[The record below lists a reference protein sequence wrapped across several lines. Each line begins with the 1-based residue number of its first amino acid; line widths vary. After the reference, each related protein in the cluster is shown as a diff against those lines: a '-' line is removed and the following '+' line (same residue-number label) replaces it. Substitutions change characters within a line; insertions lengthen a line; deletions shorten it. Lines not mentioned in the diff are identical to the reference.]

1 MRFFKSHLDWWDSDW
16 IWRFWSNCEKW
27 SNLLCICWDFIIG
40 EKHYTLDHALHI
52 RLNCLN
58 SFSFLANYTTVP
70 IYWSFWKFDVCL
82 PIQDLFFW
90 QCFSNSTWHNP
101 TRHSSGCPVSV
112 KFFFNCAL
120 ITFRFWVIKRPHMIL
135 LKIRCLPTYTGSFF
149 LTVFFE
155 FVNSTWHAGMVYKT
169 QK

>member
-90 QCFSNSTWHNP
+90 QCFSNSSIRLDTLEWYTKHKNK
-101 TRHSSGCPVSV
+101 SG
-112 KFFFNCAL
+112 L
-120 ITFRFWVIKRPHMIL
+120 ETGRFLRNGVICFHIQYWKNL
-135 LKIRCLPTYTGSFF
+135 
-149 LTVFFE
+149 LTVIVESILQTSF
-155 FVNSTWHAGMVYKT
+155 K
-169 QK
+169 